1 MQARLQ
7 AKDVSIEKLKKHITN
22 LKGKNVVESVE
33 IVKSTNVIPLKV
45 YRLDLPPLSPRLKN
59 NREAHVDYLKVT
71 QEHTH
76 TLRDIV
82 DHARTIHP
90 LDNELNYACQYVQ
103 RIQELLVSNTR
114 NNRIS
119 QTSRSNQNK
128 NKVEDHHRISKS
140 SLNKKN
146 HVSTSVCN
154 EFVKQFVLNTNSEL
168 VCVTC
173 KKCMFD
179 DVHDSCVVEFLN
191 NVNTN
196 GKSKSV
202 KAKSGRRNKKECKPT
217 RKVFSSVGHRWLPTG
232 GDFTIVGNAYPLTR
246 ITSTKVVPPKK
257 NVPPKPYINVPNP
270 EVKVF
275 HRSTKVA
282 KVVRFKDTPI
292 ILGPK
297 ISNIKA
303 PNQTWG
309 SKSAI
314 SPSSSHVRFRSSKLS
329 SGTVR
334 FGNDQIAK
342 IMGYGDYQLGNV
354 TISRVYYV
362 KGLRHNLFSVGQF
375 CDSDVEVAFRK
386 HTCFV
391 RNLEGV
397 DLISGSRGINLYTI
411 SLDDMLKSSS
421 IYLLSKDSKTKS
433 WLWHRRFSQLNF
445 GTLNPLAKQGLARDP
460 REAVEEVAP
469 MTLEGVNARVTEL
482 TAVQEQDTQDI
493 YAVIGDTQD
502 RQTQIYQSVET
513 LVDDSQYHY
522 ETARL
527 LDQEA
532 LVSREAWGR
541 SIEVSYMTRSEIM
554 ALRSVVMGQQ
564 AVISQL
570 QAADR
575 RSQVVTSEMLQAN
588 HQRQVQ
594 LTKALK
600 LLKGLQT

>member
-1 MQARLQ
+1 MEAAVEQCSVDKKCVEIQMKELHLENECQLEHIICQDVMNIVMHADVLSLNNNCLDNDNCAIEYLKMDNNRLMELLISQDLVHTSVNSLAAINDYKSMQQSYVDAYSTNLKLKAELAKKNNMDKKSLQQSKEVFQNNKPSQNQTAPEFREFFEINDLQARLQ
-7 AKDVSIEKLKKHITN
+7 AKDVSIEKLKKRITN

-33 IVKSTNVIPLKV
+33 IVKLTNVIPLKV
-45 YRLDLPPLSPRLKN
+45 YKLDLPPLSPRLKN

-76 TLRDIV
+76 TLSDIV

-90 LDNELNYACQYVQ
+90 LDNELNYACQVSSSTKACGSKPM
-103 RIQELLVSNTR
+103 SNTR

-154 EFVKQFVLNTNSEL
+154 EFVKQFVLNTNSKL

-202 KAKSGRRNKKECKPT
+202 KAKS
-217 RKVFSSVGHRWLPTG
+217 
-232 GDFTIVGNAYPLTR
+232 
-246 ITSTKVVPPKK
+246 VPPKK
-257 NVPPKPYINVPNP
+257 NVPPKPYTNVPNP

-282 KVVRFKDTPI
+282 KAVRFKDTPI

-329 SGTVR
+329 SGTWIR
-334 FGNDQIAK
+334 A
-342 IMGYGDYQLGNV
+342 
-354 TISRVYYV
+354 
-362 KGLRHNLFSVGQF
+362 
-375 CDSDVEVAFRK
+375 
-386 HTCFV
+386 
-391 RNLEGV
+391 
-397 DLISGSRGINLYTI
+397 
-411 SLDDMLKSSS
+411 
-421 IYLLSKDSKTKS
+421 
-433 WLWHRRFSQLNF
+433 
-445 GTLNPLAKQGLARDP
+445 
-460 REAVEEVAP
+460 AP
-469 MTLEGVNARVTEL
+469 ST
-482 TAVQEQDTQDI
+482 
-493 YAVIGDTQD
+493 
-502 RQTQIYQSVET
+502 
-513 LVDDSQYHY
+513 
-522 ETARL
+522 
-527 LDQEA
+527 
-532 LVSREAWGR
+532 
-541 SIEVSYMTRSEIM
+541 
-554 ALRSVVMGQQ
+554 
-564 AVISQL
+564 
-570 QAADR
+570 
-575 RSQVVTSEMLQAN
+575 
-588 HQRQVQ
+588 
-594 LTKALK
+594 
-600 LLKGLQT
+600 